1 MNDIEKLNRVHETI
15 AWGAIFLWWGITELF
30 RLPNG
35 MDALGIGMILL
46 GLMTIRSLSGLH
58 TNRFTILLGI
68 ISLAWGIFDLA
79 NAFKLLPFKLPTF
92 ALLLIVF
99 GATLLMFALARV
111 RQANF
116 AEGS

>member
-1 MNDIEKLNRVHETI
+1 MENIEKLNHVHETI

-35 MDALGIGMILL
+35 MDALGIGVILL
-46 GLMTIRSLSGLH
+46 GLMAIRSLNGLT

-68 ISLAWGIFDLA
+68 IALAWGIFDLA
-79 NAFKLLPFKLPTF
+79 NAFMLLPFKLPTF
-92 ALLLIVF
+92 ALLLIVL
-99 GATLLMFALARV
+99 GATLIAFALSRV
-111 RQANF
+111 RQADF